1 MSRKKIKK
9 ELVRRNI
16 SMYDP
21 MGIYGRGLTKNQ
33 KEGMTRRMKVEYM
46 SPPPVRINQQLLAE
60 YRKTLIHYGI
70 PTCFHEKLVQCTVP
84 CNAGTDIEK
93 YIASDYFKSTL
104 DSMNIRYMGY
114 VVDSIIIRKGTNNTF
129 PSAFSYTYYF
139 FDQYWTESYVP
150 TPSGEISSVM
160 NDFVMQCPTKVN
172 ENYLTFI
179 YPLPDNSNTNWQP
192 MPDYK
197 RIDNSSSVAST
208 QVKVGESMPF
218 AMYPEKGYTMAGNY
232 GRGLT
237 ISYTSNASFDIIF
250 NFRVI
255 Y

>member
-46 SPPPVRINQQLLAE
+46 SPPPARIDQQLLE
-60 YRKTLIHYGI
+60 DYKKTLIHYGI
-70 PTCFHEKLVQCTVP
+70 PTCYHERLVQYTLDCA
-84 CNAGTDIEK
+84 AGSITGTFD
-93 YIASDYFKSTL
+93 SDYFKTAL
-104 DSMNIRYMGY
+104 DSMNIKYMGY
-114 VVDSIIIRKGTNNTF
+114 SVDTIIIYRGDNSTF
-129 PSAFSYTYYF
+129 PTSLSYTYYLF
-139 FDQYWTESYVP
+139 NEYWTVNFPATTVTALSVNAPAFALESPVKVKDNWGLFMYP
-150 TPSGEISSVM
+150 RPDANN
-160 NDFVMQCPTKVN
+160 NDWEPYPEYHEFVN
-172 ENYLTFI
+172 
-179 YPLPDNSNTNWQP
+179 D
-192 MPDYK
+192 
-197 RIDNSSSVAST
+197 SSVAKD

-218 AMYPEKGYTMAGNY
+218 ALYPEKVHNVESEY
-232 GRGLT
+232 GRAIVIQYL
-237 ISYTSNASFDIIF
+237 SDNPFKIIF